1 MTMES
6 APGNYSM
13 EAALGRPGPPVPA
26 SSRPASSGVE
36 RRRALD
42 WFEAAADADVRILC
56 GPIGSGKT
64 YAARQFVARNEGR
77 AAYVRLPARIDAE
90 RLLAVI
96 ASSPASETV
105 VLDDADRID
114 AAVYAELVDAIIA
127 GELTRKLIL
136 IGRSRRRLR
145 AESLLAR
152 GFARTCSDETL
163 AFDAGEVQ
171 ALATAHGVAFEPDDV
186 VQLLHDTDGWPLA
199 TEWLVRDA
207 AENRR
212 TLRDAFT
219 HWRQR
224 NGHLLLEFVEREG
237 FEDAAAYEAF
247 FTALRKG
254 SLAADNDTAR
264 LEQLGLPIVR
274 TRSGLRPYRI
284 LSRLAAPAAATVDI
298 RMTTSLP
305 PLMAVH
311 LFGRFRCEIGGQAVP
326 FPRRRDQQVF
336 AFVALQPECR
346 TSRDKLVEAFWPD
359 VPHTVA
365 SQGLR
370 TTLSR
375 IRRAIS
381 QTVPGVDPERYF
393 ETAGEVRVNVRTV
406 AVDVH
411 RFVDRV
417 EQGRID
423 DARGS
428 LEGAKHHYK
437 VAQKIYADRVLAAE
451 APEPCLERQAEHFEA
466 LYVEVLTRIT
476 ELHAATGDLETA
488 REAARSL
495 LACNSEEARR
505 RALTCIA
512 APAVAVATA

>member
-1 MTMES
+1 
-6 APGNYSM
+6 M
-13 EAALGRPGPPVPA
+13 EAVLVRPARALPVC
-26 SSRPASSGVE
+26 SRPVSNGVE
-36 RRRALD
+36 RRRVLD
-42 WFEAAADADVRILC
+42 WFDATADAAVRILC

-64 YAARQFVARNEGR
+64 FAARQLVAGSDGR
-77 AAYVRLPARIDAE
+77 AAYVRVPARSDTD
-90 RLLAVI
+90 RLRAVI
-96 ASSPASETV
+96 ATAPALETV
-105 VLDDADRID
+105 VLDDVDRID
-114 AAVYAELVDAIIA
+114 AAVYAELVDAIMA
-127 GELTRKLIL
+127 GEIERKLIL

-152 GFARTCSDETL
+152 GFARACSDETL
-163 AFDAGEVQ
+163 AFEADEVEQ
-171 ALATAHGVAFEPDDV
+171 LATAHGVAFERDDV

-199 TEWLVRDA
+199 SEWLIRDA

-212 TLRDAFT
+212 SLRDAFN

-247 FTALRKG
+247 FNALRKG
-254 SLAADNDTAR
+254 SLVAEHETAR
-264 LEQLGLPIVR
+264 LEQLGVPIVR

-284 LSRLAAPAAATVDI
+284 LARLAAPVSETVDV
-298 RMTTSLP
+298 RTTTTLP
-305 PLMAVH
+305 PLMAVNV
-311 LFGRFRCEIGGQAVP
+311 FGRFRCEIAGRPVP
-326 FPRRRDQQVF
+326 FSRRRDQQVF

-346 TSRDKLVEAFWPD
+346 TSRDRLLEAFWPGIN
-359 VPHTVA
+359 HAVA

-381 QTVPGVDPERYF
+381 EAAPSVDPERYF

-411 RFVDRV
+411 RFIDRV
-417 EQGRID
+417 EQGRVD
-423 DARGS
+423 DARGA
-428 LEGAKHHYK
+428 LEGAKHHYR
-437 VAQKIYADRVLAAE
+437 VAQRIYVDRVLAAE
-451 APEPCLERQAEHFEA
+451 APEPCLERHAEQCQALF
-466 LYVEVLTRIT
+466 VEVLTRIT

-495 LACNSEEARR
+495 LSCNSEEARR
-505 RALTCIA
+505 RALTSIA
-512 APAVAVATA
+512 PHPATSAATA